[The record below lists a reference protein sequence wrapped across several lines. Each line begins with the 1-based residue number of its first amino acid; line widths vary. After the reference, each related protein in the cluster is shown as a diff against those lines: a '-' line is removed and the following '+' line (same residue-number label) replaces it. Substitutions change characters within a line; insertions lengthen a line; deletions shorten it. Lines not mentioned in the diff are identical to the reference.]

1 MPVAQSQTKSFLKW
15 AGGKY
20 RLLDK
25 ILPCLPNGNRL
36 IEPFVGSGAVFL
48 NTDYQHYL
56 LNDVNNDLITL
67 YKILIK
73 QPATFITYAQSFF
86 TVKNNTAQHYYQL
99 RQKFNLS
106 LDPMERSALFIYLNR
121 HGYNGLCRYNLKGEF
136 NVPFGQYK
144 KPHFPEIQLLAFVTK
159 AKHAKFT
166 QQPFE
171 KIMLQAKV
179 GDIVYCDP
187 PYVPLSTS
195 ANFTQYS
202 MRKFT
207 QQDQEH
213 LAELAITLASQN
225 IPVIISNHNT
235 QFTRRIYERAQFKKF
250 SATRLI
256 SCHGATRQPAKELL
270 AIFR

>member
-1 MPVAQSQTKSFLKW
+1 MLVATPQHKSFLKW

-25 ILPCLPNGNRL
+25 ILPTLPAGTRL
-36 IEPFVGSGAVFL
+36 VEPFVGSGVVFL
-48 NTDYQHYL
+48 NTDYPHYL
-56 LNDVNNDLITL
+56 LNDVNSDLIAL

-73 QPATFITYAQSFF
+73 QPKTFIEYARSFF
-86 TVKNNTAQHYYQL
+86 TPKNNTATCYYQL
-99 RQKFNLS
+99 RKQFNSSTDL
-106 LDPMERSALFIYLNR
+106 LERAALFIYLNR

-144 KPHFPEIQLLAFVTK
+144 KPHFPEAQLLLFATR

-171 KIMLQAKV
+171 KTMLQARV
-179 GDIVYCDP
+179 GDVVYCDP

-207 QQDQEH
+207 LQDQTY
-213 LAELAITLASQN
+213 LAELALSLAEKD

-235 QFTRRIYERAQFKKF
+235 AFTRQIYQTAKFKKF
-250 SATRLI
+250 TATRLI
-256 SCHGATRQPAKELL
+256 SCHGASRQPAKELL
-270 AIFR
+270 AIFS